1 MPKTDVQIERKS
13 IRIPKHL
20 VEEVDSI
27 VKKSRLYL
35 NRQQFIES
43 AIREKIENLD
53 SLNGKVTSIGLN
65 SSFLNTFQSSKD
77 DLLIGVKE
85 SFLMHTI
92 VSLVKG
98 KNIPN
103 DHLSSRSME
112 EKIKSFI
119 KRKAEIEGKQLTEKQ
134 VIDLT
139 NNLLEYHKGI
149 LQGTSIIDAWFILG
163 HIL

>member
-1 MPKTDVQIERKS
+1 MPKTKVQIERKS
-13 IRIPKHL
+13 IRIPQHL

-43 AIREKIENLD
+43 AIREKIENID
-53 SLNGKVTSIGLN
+53 SLNGKETSIGLD

-77 DLLIGVKE
+77 DVLVGVKE

-92 VSLVKG
+92 AALVKG

-103 DHLSSRSME
+103 NHLSSRFIK
-112 EKIKSFI
+112 EKIKSYV
-119 KRKAEIEGKQLTEKQ
+119 KRKAEMEGKQLTEKQ
-134 VIDLT
+134 VISIT

-149 LQGTSIIDAWFILG
+149 LQGLQLSESDSS
-163 HIL
+163 

>member
-1 MPKTDVQIERKS
+1 MPKTNVQTERKS

-20 VEEVDSI
+20 IEEVDSI

-43 AIREKIENLD
+43 AIREKIENID
-53 SLNGKVTSIGLN
+53 SINGKVTSVGLD
-65 SSFLNTFQSSKD
+65 SSFLNIFQSPKD
-77 DLLIGVKE
+77 DVLIGVKE

-92 VSLVKG
+92 AALIKG

-103 DHLSSRSME
+103 DHLSPNFIE
-112 EKIKSFI
+112 EKITSYI

-134 VIDLT
+134 VICLT

-149 LQGTSIIDAWFILG
+149 LQGLQLLESDSS
-163 HIL
+163 